1 MQLIS
6 GTTGSAS
13 GSPQH
18 CISSIVNSVNYI
30 FIFTLYITVL
40 YIIHIVEVLHSHTT
54 LLSHW
59 PSGSTVCFP
68 PRGAAF
74 RAPGVHPHFWKLGS
88 PDSMSRYNMY
98 TIFFTVQNDHIW
110 TLCLAE
116 LMSLYCFIWL
126 IYSCLADLIITDV
139 SWMQVRSS

>member
-1 MQLIS
+1 MLCNFATHNYFGYGFQNLSGDPVMQLIS
-6 GTTGSAS
+6 ETTGSAS

-40 YIIHIVEVLHSHTT
+40 YIIHIVKVLHSHTT

-59 PSGSTVCFP
+59 PSGSTVGFP

-74 RAPGVHPHFWKLGS
+74 RAPGVHPHFWNWDLLIG
-88 PDSMSRYNMY
+88 
-98 TIFFTVQNDHIW
+98 
-110 TLCLAE
+110 CLATICIPY
-116 LMSLYCFIWL
+116 SLLFRR
-126 IYSCLADLIITDV
+126 ITFGPCV
-139 SWMQVRSS
+139 